1 MTATVYSPDTL
12 VTLVDLPAPAARIRL
27 KPRSNHRGMVDGA
40 WWPRSR
46 DLARELPPLIAA
58 VEHEAGWST
67 IHHATVNVRMWP
79 AFPKKIRT
87 GSHVVR
93 VGWFD
98 AEQDPND
105 ICLISI
111 SLGGRWDLLVVPP
124 ELDPDSAVRLMAR
137 ASTPGNAQ
145 TASALLAMASAH
157 LAGPAEEPEALDAWE
172 SEGGSPRRFGTWER
186 AGYVESP
193 DPHARLEP
201 VTAPA

>member
-12 VTLVDLPAPAARIRL
+12 VKLVDLPAPAARIRL
-27 KPRSNHRGMVDGA
+27 KPRSNDRGMVDGA
-40 WWPRSR
+40 WWPRTR
-46 DLARELPPLIAA
+46 DLSRELPPLIAA
-58 VEHEAGWST
+58 VEREPGWST
-67 IHHATVNVRMWP
+67 IHHATVNVHMWP

-124 ELDPDSAVRLMAR
+124 ELEPDAAARLMVR
-137 ASTPGNAQ
+137 ASTPGNSQ

-157 LAGPAEEPEALDAWE
+157 LAGPTEEPEALGAWE
-172 SEGGSPRRFGTWER
+172 SEGGSPRRFGTRER
-186 AGYVESP
+186 AGYAESP

-201 VTAPA
+201 VPARA